1 MWLIF
6 PLGSAKP
13 GAEITIYQTVMDRP
27 SSTRTTEKL
36 SSTFHPNRDTDSL
49 SIITVR
55 RNPQSAPTRC
65 RHAAERNTKPKK
77 RRSKK
82 NDPCRRWKSEEW
94 QLLRPRGFDARGLQP
109 WVTVTMVSVFIR
121 CLESWVTVAKGHRA
135 HNVSLSTCQIFFA
148 YFVWKRND
156 GFFNRGMR
164 HRPGDL
170 RLMLFFRLRT
180 PIYESCGLLIAL
192 GKWDFAKQN
201 SCMKRI
207 VYWVSSCIKMMKKS
221 FIHEVTPITI

>member
-135 HNVSLSTCQIFFA
+135 HNVSLSACQISSRISSGREMTVF
-148 YFVWKRND
+148 
-156 GFFNRGMR
+156 
-164 HRPGDL
+164 
-170 RLMLFFRLRT
+170 
-180 PIYESCGLLIAL
+180 LIEECVTAL
-192 GKWDFAKQN
+192 V
-201 SCMKRI
+201 I
-207 VYWVSSCIKMMKKS
+207 
-221 FIHEVTPITI
+221 